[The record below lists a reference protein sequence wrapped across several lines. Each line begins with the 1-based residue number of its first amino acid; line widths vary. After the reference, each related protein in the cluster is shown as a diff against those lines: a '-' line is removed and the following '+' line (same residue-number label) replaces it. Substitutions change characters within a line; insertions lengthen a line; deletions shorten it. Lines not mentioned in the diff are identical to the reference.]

1 MGQFVLRIR
10 ISFEARKYVAQHA
23 RGNFAA
29 DIVIKIES
37 RLLTV
42 GKALQGMVTDAL
54 SREHKS
60 TVDHPPLEEHQ
71 ACLYGLKP
79 HMHGL

>member
-42 GKALQGMVTDAL
+42 GKAL

-79 HMHGL
+79 HMHGM